1 MTRKRNGFTLVELI
15 VVIVL
20 ISVLAVYAA
29 PKLSDMSE
37 DLESPFYSM
46 AMSRIRS
53 VQEANMTTDDGNC
66 SMMLMAAG
74 AIAEVRTGDGKCYD
88 SDKAI
93 QIKNIWVR
101 TGDGKCYDSDS
112 IEIPAGVRNFNESSR
127 FSKVTVKVGKTE
139 VKSGMMAVVS
149 FDRIGNVRACA
160 VVSPDAMVPLGNKE
174 CVVPL
179 GNKECVITF
188 GTDYVLTISK
198 AGAVY

>member
-66 SMMLMAAG
+66 SLMLMAAG

-88 SDKAI
+88 SDSM
-93 QIKNIWVR
+93 IK
-101 TGDGKCYDSDS
+101 
-112 IEIPAGVRNFNESSR
+112 IPAGVRNFNESSR
-127 FSKVTVKVGKTE
+127 FSKVTVKVGEIE

-160 VVSPDAMVPLGNKE
+160 VVSPNAMVPLGNKKAM
-174 CVVPL
+174 VPL

>member
-74 AIAEVRTGDGKCYD
+74 AIAEVRT
-88 SDKAI
+88 S
-93 QIKNIWVR
+93 
-101 TGDGKCYDSDS
+101 DGKCYDSDS
-112 IEIPAGVRNFNESSR
+112 IEIPAGVKNFNESSR

-160 VVSPDAMVPLGNKE
+160 VVSPDAMKSIYQRIE
-174 CVVPL
+174 VPL

>member
-66 SMMLMAAG
+66 SLMLMAAG
-74 AIAEVRTGDGKCYD
+74 AIAEVRTGDYR
-88 SDKAI
+88 
-93 QIKNIWVR
+93 Q
-101 TGDGKCYDSDS
+101 
-112 IEIPAGVRNFNESSR
+112 SR
-127 FSKVTVKVGKTE
+127 
-139 VKSGMMAVVS
+139 
-149 FDRIGNVRACA
+149 
-160 VVSPDAMVPLGNKE
+160 
-174 CVVPL
+174 
-179 GNKECVITF
+179 
-188 GTDYVLTISK
+188 
-198 AGAVY
+198 

>member
-88 SDKAI
+88 SD
-93 QIKNIWVR
+93 
-101 TGDGKCYDSDS
+101 S

-127 FSKVTVKVGKTE
+127 FSKVTVKVGEIE

-160 VVSPDAMVPLGNKE
+160 VVSPDAK
-174 CVVPL
+174 VPL

>member
-66 SMMLMAAG
+66 SLMLMAAG
-74 AIAEVRTGDGKCYD
+74 AIAEVRTGDRKCYD
-88 SDKAI
+88 SDS
-93 QIKNIWVR
+93 N
-101 TGDGKCYDSDS
+101 S

-127 FSKVTVKVGKTE
+127 FSKVTVKVGKIE
-139 VKSGMMAVVS
+139 VKSDMMAVVS

>member
-1 MTRKRNGFTLVELI
+1 MIRSGILQRVADMTRKRNGFTLVELI

-29 PKLSDMSE
+29 PRLSDMSE

-74 AIAEVRTGDGKCYD
+74 AIAE
-88 SDKAI
+88 
-93 QIKNIWVR
+93 VR

-174 CVVPL
+174 CV
-179 GNKECVITF
+179 ITF

>member
-88 SDKAI
+88 SD
-93 QIKNIWVR
+93 
-101 TGDGKCYDSDS
+101 S
-112 IEIPAGVRNFNESSR
+112 IEIPAGVRRNFNESSR

-174 CVVPL
+174 CV
-179 GNKECVITF
+179 ITF

>member
-88 SDKAI
+88 SD
-93 QIKNIWVR
+93 
-101 TGDGKCYDSDS
+101 S

-127 FSKVTVKVGKTE
+127 FSKVTVKVGETE

-160 VVSPDAMVPLGNKE
+160 VVSPNAMVPLGNKPNAM
-174 CVVPL
+174 VPL

>member
-66 SMMLMAAG
+66 SLMLMAAG
-74 AIAEVRTGDGKCYD
+74 AIAEVRTGDGKCYE
-88 SDKAI
+88 
-93 QIKNIWVR
+93 
-101 TGDGKCYDSDS
+101 SDS
-112 IEIPAGVRNFNESSR
+112 MIEIPAGVRNFNESSR

-174 CVVPL
+174 CV
-179 GNKECVITF
+179 ITF

>member
-29 PKLSDMSE
+29 PRLSDMSE

-66 SMMLMAAG
+66 AMMLMAAG
-74 AIAEVRTGDGKCYD
+74 AIAE
-88 SDKAI
+88 
-93 QIKNIWVR
+93 VR

-139 VKSGMMAVVS
+139 EVKSGMMAVVS

-174 CVVPL
+174 CV
-179 GNKECVITF
+179 ITF

>member
-1 MTRKRNGFTLVELI
+1 VIRSGILQRVADMTRKRNGFTLVELI

-88 SDKAI
+88 SD
-93 QIKNIWVR
+93 
-101 TGDGKCYDSDS
+101 S

-174 CVVPL
+174 CV
-179 GNKECVITF
+179 ITF

>member
-66 SMMLMAAG
+66 SLMLMAAG

-88 SDKAI
+88 SGS
-93 QIKNIWVR
+93 IK
-101 TGDGKCYDSDS
+101 
-112 IEIPAGVRNFNESSR
+112 IPAGVNFNESSR

-139 VKSGMMAVVS
+139 VKSCMMAVVS

-174 CVVPL
+174 CV
-179 GNKECVITF
+179 ITF

>member
-66 SMMLMAAG
+66 SLMLMAAG
-74 AIAEVRTGDGKCYD
+74 AIAEVRTGDEKCY
-88 SDKAI
+88 SY
-93 QIKNIWVR
+93 N
-101 TGDGKCYDSDS
+101 SDS

-127 FSKVTVKVGKTE
+127 FSKVTVKVGEIE

-160 VVSPDAMVPLGNKE
+160 VVSLDAM
-174 CVVPL
+174 VPL

>member
-66 SMMLMAAG
+66 SLMLMAAG

-88 SDKAI
+88 SDS
-93 QIKNIWVR
+93 IK
-101 TGDGKCYDSDS
+101 
-112 IEIPAGVRNFNESSR
+112 IPAGVRNFNESSR
-127 FSKVTVKVGKTE
+127 FSKVTVKVGETE

-160 VVSPDAMVPLGNKE
+160 VVDAMVPLGNKE
-174 CVVPL
+174 CVITVPL

>member
-29 PKLSDMSE
+29 PRLSDMSE
-37 DLESPFYSM
+37 DMESPFYSM

-88 SDKAI
+88 
-93 QIKNIWVR
+93 
-101 TGDGKCYDSDS
+101 DSDS

-127 FSKVTVKVGKTE
+127 FSKVTVKVGETE
-139 VKSGMMAVVS
+139 VKSGKMAVVS

-174 CVVPL
+174 CV
-179 GNKECVITF
+179 ITF

>member
-66 SMMLMAAG
+66 SLMLMAAG
-74 AIAEVRTGDGKCYD
+74 AIAE
-88 SDKAI
+88 
-93 QIKNIWVR
+93 VR

-160 VVSPDAMVPLGNKE
+160 VVSPDAMVPLGNK
-174 CVVPL
+174 VYKVTYKGITYRVSPDAMVPL

>member
-74 AIAEVRTGDGKCYD
+74 AIAEVRTGDGKCY
-88 SDKAI
+88 
-93 QIKNIWVR
+93 N
-101 TGDGKCYDSDS
+101 SDS

-127 FSKVTVKVGKTE
+127 FSKVTVKVGETE

-174 CVVPL
+174 CVITF

>member
-66 SMMLMAAG
+66 SLMLMAAG

-88 SDKAI
+88 S
-93 QIKNIWVR
+93 
-101 TGDGKCYDSDS
+101 SDS

-127 FSKVTVKVGKTE
+127 FSKVTVKVGETE
-139 VKSGMMAVVS
+139 VKSDMMAVVS

-174 CVVPL
+174 CV
-179 GNKECVITF
+179 ITF

>member
-66 SMMLMAAG
+66 SLMLMAAG

-88 SDKAI
+88 SD
-93 QIKNIWVR
+93 
-101 TGDGKCYDSDS
+101 SDS
-112 IEIPAGVRNFNESSR
+112 IEIHAGVRNFNESSR
-127 FSKVTVKVGKTE
+127 FSKVTVKVGEIE

-160 VVSPDAMVPLGNKE
+160 VVSPNAMVPLGNKNAK
-174 CVVPL
+174 VPL

>member
-46 AMSRIRS
+46 AMSMIRS

-66 SMMLMAAG
+66 SLMLMAAG
-74 AIAEVRTGDGKCYD
+74 AIAEVRTGDGRCYD
-88 SDKAI
+88 
-93 QIKNIWVR
+93 
-101 TGDGKCYDSDS
+101 YDRDS

-139 VKSGMMAVVS
+139 VKSCMMAVVS

-160 VVSPDAMVPLGNKE
+160 VVSLGATSVALGNE
-174 CVVPL
+174 
-179 GNKECVITF
+179 ECVITF

>member
-88 SDKAI
+88 SD
-93 QIKNIWVR
+93 
-101 TGDGKCYDSDS
+101 S

-127 FSKVTVKVGKTE
+127 FSKVTVKVGETE

-160 VVSPDAMVPLGNKE
+160 VVSPDAMVPLGNKPDAM
-174 CVVPL
+174 VPL

>member
-88 SDKAI
+88 S
-93 QIKNIWVR
+93 
-101 TGDGKCYDSDS
+101 SDS

-127 FSKVTVKVGKTE
+127 FSKVTVKVGETE

-174 CVVPL
+174 CV
-179 GNKECVITF
+179 ITF

>member
-88 SDKAI
+88 S
-93 QIKNIWVR
+93 
-101 TGDGKCYDSDS
+101 SDS

-174 CVVPL
+174 CV
-179 GNKECVITF
+179 ITF

>member
-1 MTRKRNGFTLVELI
+1 MIRSGILQRVADMTRKRNGFTLVELI

-74 AIAEVRTGDGKCYD
+74 AIAEVRTGDGKCY
-88 SDKAI
+88 SY
-93 QIKNIWVR
+93 N
-101 TGDGKCYDSDS
+101 SDS

-127 FSKVTVKVGKTE
+127 FSKVTVKVGNIE

-174 CVVPL
+174 CV
-179 GNKECVITF
+179 ITF

>member
-74 AIAEVRTGDGKCYD
+74 AIAEVRTGDGNCYD
-88 SDKAI
+88 SDS
-93 QIKNIWVR
+93 
-101 TGDGKCYDSDS
+101 YDSDS

-127 FSKVTVKVGKTE
+127 FSKVTVKVGETE

-174 CVVPL
+174 CV
-179 GNKECVITF
+179 ITF

>member
-66 SMMLMAAG
+66 SLMLMAAG

-88 SDKAI
+88 SDS
-93 QIKNIWVR
+93 IK
-101 TGDGKCYDSDS
+101 
-112 IEIPAGVRNFNESSR
+112 IPAGVRNFNESSR
-127 FSKVTVKVGKTE
+127 FSKVTVKVGEIE

-160 VVSPDAMVPLGNKE
+160 VVSPNAMVPLGNKE
-174 CVVPL
+174 DARVPL

>member
-66 SMMLMAAG
+66 AMMLMAAG

-88 SDKAI
+88 SD
-93 QIKNIWVR
+93 
-101 TGDGKCYDSDS
+101 SS

-174 CVVPL
+174 CV
-179 GNKECVITF
+179 ITF

>member
-1 MTRKRNGFTLVELI
+1 M
-15 VVIVL
+15 L

-46 AMSRIRS
+46 AMSMIRS

-66 SMMLMAAG
+66 SLMLMAAG
-74 AIAEVRTGDGKCYD
+74 AIAEVRTGDGKCY
-88 SDKAI
+88 
-93 QIKNIWVR
+93 N
-101 TGDGKCYDSDS
+101 SDS

-127 FSKVTVKVGKTE
+127 FSKVTVKVGKIE
-139 VKSGMMAVVS
+139 VKSDMMAVVS

-160 VVSPDAMVPLGNKE
+160 VVSLGATSVALGNE
-174 CVVPL
+174 
-179 GNKECVITF
+179 ECVITF

>member
-1 MTRKRNGFTLVELI
+1 VIRSGILQRVADMTRKRNGFTLVELI

-66 SMMLMAAG
+66 SMLLMAAG
-74 AIAEVRTGDGKCYD
+74 AIAEVRTGDGNCYD
-88 SDKAI
+88 S
-93 QIKNIWVR
+93 
-101 TGDGKCYDSDS
+101 DSDS

-127 FSKVTVKVGKTE
+127 FSKVTVKVGETE

-160 VVSPDAMVPLGNKE
+160 VVSPNAMVPLGNKPNAK
-174 CVVPL
+174 VPL

>member
-88 SDKAI
+88 S
-93 QIKNIWVR
+93 
-101 TGDGKCYDSDS
+101 SDS

-127 FSKVTVKVGKTE
+127 FSKVTVKVGTTE
-139 VKSGMMAVVS
+139 VKSDMMAVVS

-174 CVVPL
+174 CV
-179 GNKECVITF
+179 ITF

>member
-66 SMMLMAAG
+66 SLMLMAAG

-88 SDKAI
+88 S
-93 QIKNIWVR
+93 
-101 TGDGKCYDSDS
+101 SDS

-127 FSKVTVKVGKTE
+127 FSKVTVKVGETE

-174 CVVPL
+174 CV
-179 GNKECVITF
+179 ITF

>member
-88 SDKAI
+88 
-93 QIKNIWVR
+93 
-101 TGDGKCYDSDS
+101 DSDS

-127 FSKVTVKVGKTE
+127 FSKVTVKVGEIE

-160 VVSPDAMVPLGNKE
+160 VVSPNAMVPLGNK
-174 CVVPL
+174 VPL
-179 GNKECVITF
+179 G
-188 GTDYVLTISK
+188 
-198 AGAVY
+198 

>member
-66 SMMLMAAG
+66 SLMLMAAG

-88 SDKAI
+88 S
-93 QIKNIWVR
+93 
-101 TGDGKCYDSDS
+101 DSDS

-127 FSKVTVKVGKTE
+127 FSKVTVKVGEKE
-139 VKSGMMAVVS
+139 VKSDMMAVVS

>member
-74 AIAEVRTGDGKCYD
+74 AIAEVRTGDGKCYE
-88 SDKAI
+88 
-93 QIKNIWVR
+93 R
-101 TGDGKCYDSDS
+101 DS
-112 IEIPAGVRNFNESSR
+112 IKIPAGVRNFNESSR
-127 FSKVTVKVGKTE
+127 FSKVTVKVGNIE

-160 VVSPDAMVPLGNKE
+160 VVSRACAVVSPDAM
-174 CVVPL
+174 VPL

>member
-74 AIAEVRTGDGKCYD
+74 AIVEVRTGDGKCYD
-88 SDKAI
+88 S
-93 QIKNIWVR
+93 
-101 TGDGKCYDSDS
+101 YDSDS

-127 FSKVTVKVGKTE
+127 FSKVTVKVGETE

-174 CVVPL
+174 CV
-179 GNKECVITF
+179 ITF

>member
-66 SMMLMAAG
+66 SLMLMAAG

-88 SDKAI
+88 S
-93 QIKNIWVR
+93 
-101 TGDGKCYDSDS
+101 SDS

-127 FSKVTVKVGKTE
+127 FSKVTVKVGEKE
-139 VKSGMMAVVS
+139 VKSDMMAVVS

-174 CVVPL
+174 CV
-179 GNKECVITF
+179 ITF